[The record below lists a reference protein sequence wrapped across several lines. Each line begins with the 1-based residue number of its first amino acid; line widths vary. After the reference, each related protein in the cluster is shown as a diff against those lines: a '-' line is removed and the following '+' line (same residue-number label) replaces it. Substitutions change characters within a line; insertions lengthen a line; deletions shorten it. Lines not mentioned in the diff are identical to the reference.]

1 MYWKITE
8 LKDDVAYIKND
19 LNISPI
25 NSLKRSTESRRHS
38 YITVT
43 SKGTDYGV
51 NTDAERKK
59 GIIKRKNRTR

>member
-8 LKDDVAYIKND
+8 LKDDVDYIKDD
-19 LNISPI
+19 LNTSPI

>member
-8 LKDDVAYIKND
+8 LKDDVDYIKDD

-51 NTDAERKK
+51 NTELKEKK
-59 GIIKRKNRTR
+59 E